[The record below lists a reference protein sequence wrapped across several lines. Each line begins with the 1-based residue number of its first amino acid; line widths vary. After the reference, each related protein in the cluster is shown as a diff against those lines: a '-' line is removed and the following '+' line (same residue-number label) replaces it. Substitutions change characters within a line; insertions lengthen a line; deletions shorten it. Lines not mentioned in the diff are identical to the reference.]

1 MTVKCSYD
9 PCEDCITYMEQQ
21 QQKAQ
26 YILLTVSVEDG
37 REQWKSVFL
46 RTFKWSMY
54 FSWLHFYVEK

>member
-37 REQWKSVFL
+37 REQ
-46 RTFKWSMY
+46 
-54 FSWLHFYVEK
+54 